1 MSDDYREERTYTIE
15 LRLSASFPDDYEGE
29 EDGYEWHARF
39 DRVVRP
45 RIARAVIE
53 ALMRDPGWKVTP
65 TTRGES
71 ESERLELRVERVVTR
86 E

>member
-45 RIARAVIE
+45 RVARAVIE

-71 ESERLELRVERVVTR
+71 ETERLELLVERVVVR